1 MLGDGTDSFQTA
13 EGSTWNKIQDW
24 GSLVM
29 ELIICISH
37 TSSWKILCV
46 QGFEQH
52 CRQIQKIYLFTY
64 LPHQE
69 TSSQKNEEV
78 WLWVPEDNNELSS
91 WGPVW
96 GQSRTG
102 PWLDPVQNLSQ
113 WLMIQPSPAWLRF
126 VYRPHDRAIHS
137 DNHNLTL
144 WDQILVQDLWVPKT
158 TWLCSGGDGA
168 GVGSFS
174 LQSLG
179 SLPSFGLR
187 DRPRGQEQG
196 QQTKQQHSSCFLSPL
211 DFFHSVR
218 G

>member
-1 MLGDGTDSFQTA
+1 MELKLREEVARQCEVNVGRRHRQFSDCWRLNLEQDPGLRISGDGVDNLYFSHIFLKEFYVCKGLNNTA
-13 EGSTWNKIQDW
+13 GRFKRFIYSP
-24 GSLVM
+24 
-29 ELIICISH
+29 
-37 TSSWKILCV
+37 TSP
-46 QGFEQH
+46 
-52 CRQIQKIYLFTY
+52 T
-64 LPHQE
+64 
-69 TSSQKNEEV
+69 TTSQKNEEA

-179 SLPSFGLR
+179 SLPSFGLW

-196 QQTKQQHSSCFLSPL
+196 QQTK
-211 DFFHSVR
+211 
-218 G
+218 